1 METLNYLENLECTE
15 HAILSTLIIAPH
27 LMVDTI
33 SELRP
38 EMFSMPRYAFAFEA
52 ICNLYRRGEQLDL
65 ITLNNEMRI
74 LNEVHWRATEGVK
87 PLHETLAQNLSLD
100 AYPQYLREVK
110 RCFLLRALHAL
121 FTTQQ
126 SKASCIETDYEA
138 LISETENAL
147 LTLRTDGL
155 AVEPYQP
162 IATVAKQVLAVH
174 RKQYETGEDLLK
186 IPSGIAELD
195 RLTGGLHCGELTVV
209 GGRPSDGKT
218 SVAMHIAIEVASAG
232 YSVCFNS
239 LEMTQMQT
247 MNRYFIGYAA
257 VASEHIRKSGITAE
271 DLARMEQLTEELAP
285 TPLFFNHAPSN
296 SVDKIRAQVM
306 QQCRKGQCQL
316 LIVDYL
322 QLLQKELAR
331 NETMDIVVGRITSSL
346 KRIAEEANIP
356 VILVSQ
362 LNRNSENRQGNGQQ
376 PEIHDLRDSGNIEQV
391 ADNIIFVYN
400 PMRHGITH
408 DKETGFSYH
417 NAGILAVKKC
427 RNGSTGTAR
436 FKRNESFTRLYD
448 IEQKLKL

>member
-1 METLNYLENLECTE
+1 METFNYLESLECTE
-15 HAILSTLIIAPH
+15 RALLSCILIAPH
-27 LMVDTI
+27 LMVDTV
-33 SELRP
+33 SEIRA
-38 EMFSMPRYAFAFEA
+38 EMFSTPRYGFAFEA
-52 ICNLYRRGEQLDL
+52 MTQLYRHGEQLDL

-74 LNEVHWRATEGVK
+74 INEAHWRATGGAK
-87 PLHETLAQNLSLD
+87 PLHEALTQNLSLE
-100 AYPQYLREVK
+100 AFPQYVREVK
-110 RCFLLRALHAL
+110 RCYLLRALHAL

-126 SKASCIETDYEA
+126 GKASCVESDYEA
-138 LISETENAL
+138 LITETENAL
-147 LTLRTDGL
+147 LSLRTDGITI
-155 AVEPYQP
+155 APYQP
-162 IATVAKQVLAVH
+162 IAIVAQQVLAVH
-174 RKQYETGEDLLK
+174 RQQYETGKNLLR

-195 RLTGGLHCGELTVV
+195 DLMGGLHCGELTVV
-209 GGRPSDGKT
+209 GGRPSDGKS

-247 MNRYFIGYAA
+247 MNRYFIGYASVSA
-257 VASEHIRKSGITAE
+257 DRIRKGGVTAE
-271 DLARMEQLTEELAP
+271 ELTQMEQLAEELAP
-285 TPLFFNHAPSN
+285 TPLFFNHSPSN

-322 QLLQKELAR
+322 QLLQRELGR
-331 NETMDIVVGRITSSL
+331 NETMDIVVGRITSVL

-356 VILVSQ
+356 VILISQ
-362 LNRNSENRQGNGQQ
+362 LNRNSENRHGNGQQ

-408 DKETGFSYH
+408 DKESGFSYR
-417 NAGILAVKKC
+417 NAGILCVKKC